1 MLHLASRSPRRAEL
15 LGRLGLPFGIIDLDI
30 PELRG
35 ADEAPADYV
44 RRVARE
50 KAGAGLLKVVG
61 VADALVLGSDTEV
74 ILDDVVFGKPADA
87 TEAADM
93 LRRLSARGVKVA
105 IVSSNS
111 EAVVRRVLG
120 PELAGLVAHYG
131 CGASIFGKAAKFR
144 QVIRAAGVADA
155 DVLSVGDEVRDI
167 EAARKVRLAAG
178 AVTWGYA
185 TPEILQAQR
194 PSAMFETTD
203 DVLREAGL
211 CGI

>member
-1 MLHLASRSPRRAEL
+1 MGYRLIIFDFDGTLADSAAWFAGALNSVARRYGFREIDLAEMARLRGRPNREIMQALRVSPWK
-15 LGRLGLPFGIIDLDI
+15 LPFIAAHMRRLAAEAAPSIDLF
-30 PELRG
+30 P
-35 ADEAPADYV
+35 
-44 RRVARE
+44 
-50 KAGAGLLKVVG
+50 G
-61 VADALVLGSDTEV
+61 V
-74 ILDDVVFGKPADA
+74 
-87 TEAADM
+87 ADM

-111 EAVVRRVLG
+111 EAVVRKVLG
-120 PELAGLVAHYG
+120 PELASLVAHYG